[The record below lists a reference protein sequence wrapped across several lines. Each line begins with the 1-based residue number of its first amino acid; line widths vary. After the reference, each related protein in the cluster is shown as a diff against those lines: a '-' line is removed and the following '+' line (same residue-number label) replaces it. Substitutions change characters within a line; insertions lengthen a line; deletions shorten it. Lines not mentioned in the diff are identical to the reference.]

1 MKALTALPV
10 CLAFALLGVVKSDFT
25 FFCTADA
32 GETCS
37 VEDQTVFDD
46 IINGIYADSTFVL
59 TSIGD
64 EERLFTPMNTFPA
77 SSPQGIR
84 ANMIAQAALKRA
96 RKKNA
101 AATGIEPLQSFE
113 GDGFTITSPN
123 VEYFV
128 DYFAQ
133 KFAVDTA
140 LSGEVDEVEVG
151 EVDEVEV
158 GEVDEVEVGEVDE
171 VAVDTTDG
179 RMLNTIACCYCHMCD
194 CCDLSGCG
202 SSCRRRRALPT
213 VDMEELSGLLT
224 DAIDFAIKEEK
235 MSCVSSSDQCGI
247 LS

>member
-151 EVDEVEV
+151 EVDEV
-158 GEVDEVEVGEVDE
+158 
-171 VAVDTTDG
+171 AVDTTDG